1 MNQRFAKDVY
11 RQSGTNDSPMKHS
24 VAEGRSR
31 EEGSKLVWN
40 WGVYFKA
47 VRVLYWITGLAI
59 GIALIVAIIIKSSQ

>member
-40 WGVYFKA
+40 WGCISRLCEFF
-47 VRVLYWITGLAI
+47 I
-59 GIALIVAIIIKSSQ
+59 G

>member
-31 EEGSKLVWN
+31 EEGSKLVLKN
-40 WGVYFKA
+40 KEAFFG
-47 VRVLYWITGLAI
+47 TTT
-59 GIALIVAIIIKSSQ
+59 